1 MKNFKTLGF
10 VAILIAMIIISSC
23 SKEETASK
31 SENTTVTKSFTVR
44 NTDKTEIVIEDA
56 LIFVFSE
63 DEERIVSLDFSEELE
78 ALFDEAGYGMDEI
91 RAMID
96 EEFGASIYLP
106 FDDIIEAMDAAGKT
120 DTPFSDCIKSCLDTY
135 EKGKGLG
142 ICKFGC
148 FVDLFERL
156 LDKLIDNIDIS
167 SDSDNN

>member
-91 RAMID
+91 RTMID
-96 EEFGASIYLP
+96 EEFGGSIYLP
-106 FDDIIEAMDAAGKT
+106 FDDIIEAMDAAGK
-120 DTPFSDCIKSCLDTY
+120 SDETLKECWKDCMEQFKDENGDKIPGRG
-135 EKGKGLG
+135 E
-142 ICKFGC
+142 CKFYC
-148 FVDLFERL
+148 FLDAVERL
-156 LDKLIDNIDIS
+156 INKLIDKL
-167 SDSDNN
+167 

>member
-63 DEERIVSLDFSEELE
+63 DQECIVSLDFSEELE

-91 RAMID
+91 RTMID
-96 EEFGASIYLP
+96 EEFGGSIYLP
-106 FDDIIEAMDAAGKT
+106 FDDIIEAMDAAGKSDDSFKDCWLDCHSRFT
-120 DTPFSDCIKSCLDTY
+120 DENGDKIPGRGECKAACFFVAIKDS
-135 EKGKGLG
+135 
-142 ICKFGC
+142 I
-148 FVDLFERL
+148 
-156 LDKLIDNIDIS
+156 DKLIDKLLS
-167 SDSDNN
+167 